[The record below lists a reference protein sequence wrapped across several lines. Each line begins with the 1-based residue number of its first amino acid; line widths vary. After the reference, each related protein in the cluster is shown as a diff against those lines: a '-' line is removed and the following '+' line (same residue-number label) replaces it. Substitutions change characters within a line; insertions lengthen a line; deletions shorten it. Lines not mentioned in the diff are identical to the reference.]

1 LTYLSRYTHRVAIAN
16 SRLLSMTDDK
26 VSFLWR
32 DYAHGHCTRTL
43 TLDAD
48 EFLRPFLLHVLPAGF
63 VRIRY
68 FGLLAPRHRNPS
80 LHLCREYLQ
89 ARSPEQLCPAS
100 ATAGVAKLCQ
110 HCRRGI
116 MRLVE
121 VLSPAR
127 LALCLLAPQ
136 PENSA

>member
-1 LTYLSRYTHRVAIAN
+1 
-16 SRLLSMTDDK
+16 M
-26 VSFLWR
+26 
-32 DYAHGHCTRTL
+32 
-43 TLDAD
+43 TLDAH
-48 EFLRPFLLHVLPAGF
+48 EFLRRFLLHVLPAGF

-80 LHLCREYLQ
+80 LHLCREYLR
-89 ARSPEQLCPAS
+89 ARLPQQLSPAG
-100 ATAGVAKLCQ
+100 ATAEVAKLCQ

-127 LALCLLAPQ
+127 LAVCLLAPQ
-136 PENSA
+136 PENSS

>member
-1 LTYLSRYTHRVAIAN
+1 
-16 SRLLSMTDDK
+16 MTDDQ

-32 DYAHGHCTRTL
+32 DYAHGHRTRTM
-43 TLDAD
+43 TLDAH
-48 EFLRPFLLHVLPAGF
+48 EFLRPFLLPVLPAGF

-80 LHLCREYLQ
+80 LKLCREYLQ
-89 ARSPEQLCPAS
+89 ARLPLPLNPV
-100 ATAGVAKLCQ
+100 AGNAGLAKLGQ
-110 HCRRGI
+110 HCRRGM

-127 LALCLLAPQ
+127 LAVWLLAPQ
-136 PENSA
+136 PENSS

>member
-1 LTYLSRYTHRVAIAN
+1 
-16 SRLLSMTDDK
+16 MTDDK

-32 DYAHGHCTRTL
+32 DYAHGHRTRTM
-43 TLDAD
+43 TLDAH
-48 EFLRPFLLHVLPAGF
+48 EFLRRFLLHVLPTGF

-80 LHLCREYLQ
+80 LHLCREYLRARLPLQ
-89 ARSPEQLCPAS
+89 RSPAGGN
-100 ATAGVAKLCQ
+100 AGVAKLCR

-116 MRLVE
+116 MRLLE

-127 LALCLLAPQ
+127 LAVWLRAPL
-136 PENSA
+136 PENSS